1 MTSFA
6 SGRTRRTV
14 SVGAS
19 TSGLLIGAAGRG
31 GAKPDVK
38 LDRRMSARPTTD
50 AAFGVSPSAL
60 SRYFETS
67 LFLMLL
73 VSVLALVSTGKLD
86 LVTIVLAPAALLIKG
101 LRWWH
106 GRGPEIS
113 HGTATFLVVVYLLY
127 FPVDLWW
134 VSRML
139 STEAQNPALFSAL
152 LAAIHLLLFAM
163 IVRLFSSSTTRDYL
177 FLALL
182 AFSAMLASAILTVD
196 TTFLFF
202 FLVFLALAISTF
214 IGLEMRRSA
223 EGAVHPHIA
232 VGSQPARKLH
242 AALGITSGVIAVASL
257 AAGTVI
263 FFLIPRFNAGYLSGF
278 NLQPSLIS
286 GFTDDVE
293 LGQIGE
299 IKKSSAVV
307 MRVTVQGNPLLARSM
322 HWRGIALTTFDG
334 RRWYT
339 EGHQPVAL
347 SEGYDGWIQVP
358 PGLRLDRSHSL
369 PFEYTVM
376 LEPIASDA
384 VFVAPEPARVRGRF
398 FGVALGGPRAL
409 RRTYL
414 TLDKTGSLSNPF
426 HNFADL
432 RYDAVSQ
439 LPEIPPEIL
448 RGSSQT
454 YPESFRALYL
464 QLPKLDPRI
473 ADLARMITSRA
484 RNPYDKARAIE
495 SYLRNNYGYTLDLSG
510 TPPVDPLAY
519 FLFEKRAGHCEYF
532 AAAMTVMLR
541 TVGVPAR
548 YVNGFLPGEYNE
560 VGGDYIIRAS
570 DAHSWVEV
578 FFPGYGWITFDPTPP
593 SDEHPSGLLAQLGLY
608 WDWFQLQW
616 NDWVVNYDF
625 IHQFTLAQGVQ
636 RASRRWTASL
646 RERFERARTGGEN
659 RLRLWADEVGSLPP
673 WMAIVAALAAV
684 MVLLGCNRSWR
695 DRLVFAC
702 RLKMHLQ
709 PPPAQTASLFYGRM
723 LRLLEKAG
731 WRKSPSQT
739 PAEFAASLPAGEFS
753 APVARFTDLC
763 MAARFGGRRIEA
775 SRFTG
780 LLEDVRSSIRAR
792 RRSPFLLYQSEQ
804 K

>member
-1 MTSFA
+1 MYAPATIEREP
-6 SGRTRRTV
+6 G
-14 SVGAS
+14 
-19 TSGLLIGAAGRG
+19 
-31 GAKPDVK
+31 
-38 LDRRMSARPTTD
+38 SAQ
-50 AAFGVSPSAL
+50 SSSAL
-60 SRYFETS
+60 NRYFETS

-73 VSVLALVSTGKLD
+73 VSVLSLVSTGKLD
-86 LVTIVLAPAALLIKG
+86 LVTIVIAPAALLVKG
-101 LRWWH
+101 YRWWH
-106 GRGPEIS
+106 GHGPELN
-113 HGTATFLVVVYLLY
+113 HGTATFLVVVYFLY

-139 STEAQNPALFSAL
+139 SSDAQNPVLFSAL
-152 LAAIHLLLFAM
+152 LAAIHLLLYAM
-163 IVRLFSSSTTRDYL
+163 IVRLFSAGTTRDYL

-182 AFSAMLASAILTVD
+182 AFSAMMASAILTVD

-223 EGAVHPHIA
+223 EGTVHPRMA
-232 VGSQPARKLH
+232 PGSRPARKLQT
-242 AALGITSGVIAVASL
+242 ALGITSAVVAVAALL
-257 AAGTVI
+257 AGAVI
-263 FFLIPRFNAGYLSGF
+263 FFIIPRLNAGYLSGF

-307 MRVTVQGNPLLARSM
+307 MRIKVEGNPVVARNM

-339 EGHQPVAL
+339 EGHEPMAL
-347 SEGYDGWIQVP
+347 TEGYDGWITVP
-358 PGLRLDRSHSL
+358 PSSGADRRYSL

-376 LEPIASDA
+376 LEPLASDA
-384 VFVAPEPARVRGRF
+384 LFVAPEPARVHGQF
-398 FGVALGGPRAL
+398 FGGALGGPRSL
-409 RRTYL
+409 RRSYL
-414 TLDKTGSLSNPF
+414 TLDKTGSLANPF
-426 HNFADL
+426 HNYADL
-432 RYDAVSQ
+432 RYDAISDV
-439 LPEIPPEIL
+439 PNVPAENL
-448 RGSSQT
+448 RKSPQT
-454 YPESFRALYL
+454 YPESLRALYL

-473 ADLARMITSRA
+473 PILAKTIASRA
-484 RNPYDKARAIE
+484 TNPYDKARAVE
-495 SYLRNNYGYTLDLSG
+495 NYLRGNYGYTLDLSG

-532 AAAMTVMLR
+532 AAAMTVMMR
-541 TVGVPAR
+541 TLGIPAR
-548 YVNGFLPGEYNE
+548 YVNGFLPGEYND

-593 SDEHPSGLLAQLGLY
+593 SDDHPAGLLSQLGFY

-636 RASRRWTASL
+636 RVSRRWTASL
-646 RERFERARTGGEN
+646 RERFERARSAGAT
-659 RLRLWADEVGSLPP
+659 RLRYWAEDASSVPP
-673 WMAIVAALAAV
+673 WMPILV
-684 MVLLGCNRSWR
+684 VLLLAGALVVCNRQMR
-695 DRLVFAC
+695 ERLVFAC
-702 RLKMHLQ
+702 RVKLGFEA
-709 PPPAQTASLFYGRM
+709 PPEQAGSLFYHRM
-723 LRLLEKAG
+723 LRLLERAG

-739 PAEFAASLPAGEFS
+739 PSEFAASLPAGEIA

-763 MAARFGGRRIEA
+763 MAARFGGRSVEA
-775 SRFTG
+775 SRFSA
-780 LLEDVRSSIRAR
+780 LLQEIKSSLRAPSR
-792 RRSPFLLYQSEQ
+792 GGSRFYPTEQ